1 MGWET
6 TDPRGVCDGYLKCSV
21 KADHQG
27 FWSVSDPSW
36 RYKELVVILMILI
49 TQLTLSNNKFIFR
62 IGCRG
67 TRVHISRDVG
77 VWFCPSEIISSIRRN
92 RDESIRETSS
102 SYSIPGSTTRWIT
115 GRGHSPISP
124 VFVVA
129 TKVPPGKL
137 RMRLPV
143 DTVGHIHI
151 KRELTASNRASTHHH
166 LSLFLTTA

>member
-62 IGCRG
+62 IGCPVLAWYQG
-67 TRVHISRDVG
+67 A
-77 VWFCPSEIISSIRRN
+77 
-92 RDESIRETSS
+92 
-102 SYSIPGSTTRWIT
+102 YIPGCRCM
-115 GRGHSPISP
+115 
-124 VFVVA
+124 V
-129 TKVPPGKL
+129 
-137 RMRLPV
+137 
-143 DTVGHIHI
+143 
-151 KRELTASNRASTHHH
+151 
-166 LSLFLTTA
+166 LSIGDYFQYSAKSRRIY